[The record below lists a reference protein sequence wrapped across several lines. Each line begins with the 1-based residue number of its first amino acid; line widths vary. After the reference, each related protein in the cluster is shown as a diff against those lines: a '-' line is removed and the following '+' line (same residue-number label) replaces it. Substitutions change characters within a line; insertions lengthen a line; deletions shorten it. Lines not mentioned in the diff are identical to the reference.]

1 MTYIQY
7 GVLSIDKFNKTDIT
21 LYMLN
26 IKSLTILL
34 LTVATTLVTAQTT
47 LKKSAPVADGKYM
60 RLSGTDILIPTEEEY
75 SILSEPSN
83 IKLMESGINITF
95 LQNDDGLA
103 VQRLSNYQEGLT
115 FLDTT
120 VIDYGSY
127 TANVYN
133 TEVKGFNKAID
144 IWYVSRGPY
153 GYICAFEYERDQGN
167 GKLVQEYIDGM
178 VLDHSAN
185 IPYAEHLPFD
195 INIKEGFEFAHFR
208 FMGMHT
214 IVSKGGLP
222 MDTNTIM
229 FSSVTKVT
237 PEDINEFDTMASIDP
252 ENTDVQRNGQ
262 KQVLIKSEEPL
273 KTGVSNRSFIII
285 DNNQAYKGN
294 IIAHDANKVNAML
307 EIVNSITE
315 K

>member
-1 MTYIQY
+1 VTYIQY

-153 GYICAFEYERDQGN
+153 GYICA
-167 GKLVQEYIDGM
+167 
-178 VLDHSAN
+178 
-185 IPYAEHLPFD
+185 
-195 INIKEGFEFAHFR
+195 EGFEFAHFR